1 MRNLESLKLPRWII
15 KSTKPGEEDA
25 DFSSFVVGFLALYTV
40 GTIAYFAVA
49 PIGREHI
56 VLDVIIALAI
66 LVVIVFTCR
75 WLIAQAAYLK
85 TKNVMVHK
93 FITRAT
99 IEEKIAELIASK
111 EQMARDIIGASGEA
125 WLTEMSN
132 QEILNLVK
140 LEV

>member
-1 MRNLESLKLPRWII
+1 MRSKSLKLPRWII

-49 PIGREHI
+49 PLEREHI

-85 TKNVMVHK
+85 TKRREAKVSFVNSK
-93 FITRAT
+93 TEKEK
-99 IEEKIAELIASK
+99 EEAISRLKLLCVSLEQLDAIAI
-111 EQMARDIIGASGEA
+111 
-125 WLTEMSN
+125 
-132 QEILNLVK
+132 
-140 LEV
+140 

>member
-1 MRNLESLKLPRWII
+1 MRSKSLKLPRWII

-40 GTIAYFAVA
+40 GTIAYFAVVA
-49 PIGREHI
+49 PLGREHI

-85 TKNVMVHK
+85 TKRREAKVSFVNSK
-93 FITRAT
+93 T
-99 IEEKIAELIASK
+99 EKEK
-111 EQMARDIIGASGEA
+111 E
-125 WLTEMSN
+125 
-132 QEILNLVK
+132 
-140 LEV
+140 